1 MRWIRALLISLG
13 LVFATTAAKET
24 EEGGAAAV
32 GAHLY
37 VKFCASCHGETGDGK
52 GPVAP
57 HMSKPPTDLRTLCER
72 YGSPLVH
79 GELAETIDGRKD
91 VAGHGIKNMPVWGER
106 LDAYIPQMPGSEAAK
121 ATTIEFII
129 GHLDEIQQH

>member
-1 MRWIRALLISLG
+1 MRGFTALLISLG
-13 LVFATTAAKET
+13 FVLATAAAEET
-24 EEGGAAAV
+24 QEGGAAAV

-37 VKFCASCHGETGDGK
+37 MKFCASCHGEAGDGK

-57 HMSKPPTDLRTLCER
+57 HMSKPPTDLRTLSER

-106 LDAYIPQMPGSEAAK
+106 LDEYIPQMPGAEAAK
-121 ATTIEFII
+121 ATTIELII
-129 GHLDEIQQH
+129 DFLQAIQPR